1 MKPPANPQLP
11 PKLPKA
17 KPPQANP
24 PRPNHQLPKAKPTPV
39 KPPQINAPMTSA
51 PLPQLPPLPPRPAAA
66 VIAALAA
73 ELQALDPQLDL
84 LGPCLG
90 SSSNPAPQAAPAPL
104 NAELARLSRDFFD
117 YSPLLLPLLRG
128 RLADLAV
135 RARSLEQVL
144 LVAGACA
151 RHRVPLTLRGAGTGN
166 YGQCVPLCGGLV
178 LDLSQ
183 LRQLR
188 HLDPDTGVVE
198 VEAGCGLAALDRQL
212 APHGRAIRLA
222 PSSYRT
228 ATVG

>member
-1 MKPPANPQLP
+1 
-11 PKLPKA
+11 
-17 KPPQANP
+17 
-24 PRPNHQLPKAKPTPV
+24 
-39 KPPQINAPMTSA
+39 MTTA
-51 PLPQLPPLPPRPAAA
+51 HLPPRPAAA

-73 ELQALDPQLDL
+73 ELQALDPQLEL
-84 LGPCLG
+84 IGPACDP
-90 SSSNPAPQAAPAPL
+90 SPQAAPGPL
-104 NAELARLSRDFFD
+104 NAELARLSRDYFD
-117 YSPLLLPLLRG
+117 YSPLLLPLLQG

-188 HLDPDTGVVE
+188 QLDPDTGVVE

-212 APHGRAIRLA
+212 APHVEPSAWRPAATARPPWGDSSPAAPAASAPCAGGFCAI
-222 PSSYRT
+222 P
-228 ATVG
+228 ATCWGWSW

>member
-1 MKPPANPQLP
+1 
-11 PKLPKA
+11 
-17 KPPQANP
+17 
-24 PRPNHQLPKAKPTPV
+24 
-39 KPPQINAPMTSA
+39 MTTA
-51 PLPQLPPLPPRPAAA
+51 HLPPRPAAA

-73 ELQALDPQLDL
+73 ELQALDPQLEL
-84 LGPCLG
+84 IGPACDPG
-90 SSSNPAPQAAPAPL
+90 PQEAPGPL
-104 NAELARLSRDFFD
+104 NAELARLSRDYFD

-188 HLDPDTGVVE
+188 QLDPDTGVVE

-212 APHGRAIRLA
+212 APHG
-222 PSSYRT
+222 
-228 ATVG
+228 